1 MRASCAVEAPGGVK
15 APRRHFQDT
24 TPIRQTCLANAL
36 AGCVPAGSQPASVN
50 GRHDKVQDSR
60 IPMNSAAWKDEWLAG
75 TARDAVAWVA
85 LVVLGTVGR
94 KTLRNERSAFIST
107 LPLLFCW
114 LHPRLLLFYFG
125 GGAKLID
132 SRTFFLFFFPRRRRP
147 LLQFRRVLRTLEF
160 RKRVFFH
167 RGLGRKRGHRLVA
180 GK

>member
-60 IPMNSAAWKDEWLAG
+60 IPMNSVAWKDGWLAG
-75 TARDAVAWVA
+75 TARDGVSWVA

-107 LPLLFCW
+107 LLLLFWW

-132 SRTFFLFFFPRRRRP
+132 WRTFVFC
-147 LLQFRRVLRTLEF
+147 
-160 RKRVFFH
+160 VFFLAVV
-167 RGLGRKRGHRLVA
+167 GPCCSFGASLELWNSENVCFFIVGSVVSG
-180 GK
+180 GIGW